1 MQFNQINTLSVIQ
14 SDIKTIN
21 TTCAY
26 CGVGCGVKATVT
38 EVNQRVVTIEG
49 DTEHPANYGRLCSK
63 GSSLGETLSLEGRLL
78 NPMIQGKE
86 VSWTSA
92 VNKIATDFKAI
103 IAKHGRESVA
113 FYVSGQLLTEDY
125 YVANKLMKGYIGTAN
140 IDTNSRLCM
149 SSAVAGYKRAF
160 GADSVP
166 ASYDDFD
173 HADLVVLV
181 GSNTAWCHPILFQ
194 RIKAAKVQR
203 PRLKVV
209 VIDPRETA
217 TNEIADL
224 HLPIKAGADVL
235 LFNALLVKLAENS
248 VLDQHY
254 IASYTTNFEGAF
266 AQANKNIGDITTL
279 AARIG
284 VDETALNT
292 FFDWFCQT
300 PKTMTCFSMGVNQSS
315 SGTDKV
321 NAIINCHLATGRVGK
336 EGASPF
342 SLTGQPNA
350 MGGREVG
357 GLANM
362 LAAHMDIE
370 NPIHRQRV
378 QRFWQSPVIAEQ
390 SGLKAVDLFDAM
402 YEGKIKAVWI
412 MATNPVVS
420 LPNADKVRA
429 ALEKCELVVV
439 SDCIANTDTARL
451 ADVLL
456 PSLGWGEKDGTV
468 TNSERRISR
477 QRGFLPAPTLAKP
490 DWWALSQ
497 VAQAMGFSGFDYQS
511 PAEIFNEH
519 ARLSAF
525 ENDTVIA
532 SGLRDFNISGLAE
545 LSATEYDALQPIQW
559 PVLSK
564 EFQGTARLFAQG
576 QFFTPNRLAR
586 FVPVTH
592 RHPVNTP
599 SLEYPFVLNTGRIR
613 DQWHTMTRTGLTSR
627 LLQHIGEPY
636 AELHPIDAKKLQIS
650 VGDLVVVQSQWGKVI
665 VRAQINEG
673 QQQGAVFVPMHWTSV
688 LSRQGRI
695 GAVVNPVVDP
705 ISGQPENKHTPV
717 VVSHFEAAW
726 HGYLLSKEPLTL
738 PECDYSVAIRIEN
751 GWRYELAH
759 HQKPQDW
766 IDWASVWL
774 NQPQGER
781 LEYQDIGLGMQR
793 YAWLDE
799 GRLSALAFFGAEVV
813 LPPRAWLMSLLN
825 QPLDKLS
832 RRALLSGKPADP
844 NADVG
849 NIICACF
856 GVGQKTI
863 ERAVCQQNLKNVAE
877 IGKCLKAGTNC
888 GSCQPELQKILS
900 RLISVAAV

>member
-1 MQFNQINTLSVIQ
+1 MQINSTVH
-14 SDIKTIN
+14 

-26 CGVGCGVKATVT
+26 CGVGCGIKATVEDT
-38 EVNQRVVTIEG
+38 DKRIVSIQG

-63 GSSLGETLSLEGRLL
+63 GSSLGETISLEGRLL
-78 NPMIQGKE
+78 EPHIAGQN
-86 VSWTSA
+86 VSWPTA
-92 VNKIATDFKAI
+92 IDKVANEFKRI
-103 IAKHGRESVA
+103 IAEHGKESVA
-113 FYVSGQLLTEDY
+113 FYVSGQILTEDY

-149 SSAVAGYKRAF
+149 SSAVAGHKRAF
-160 GADSVP
+160 GADTVP
-166 ASYDDFD
+166 ANYDDFD
-173 HADLVVLV
+173 HANLIVLV
-181 GSNTAWCHPILFQ
+181 GSNTAWCHPIIFQ
-194 RIKAAKVQR
+194 RIKAIKAQR
-203 PRLKVV
+203 PELRIVV
-209 VIDPRETA
+209 VDPRETA

-224 HLPIKAGADVL
+224 HLPIKAGMDVL
-235 LFNALLVKLAENS
+235 LFNALLVQLAERNA
-248 VLDQHY
+248 LDPQY
-254 IASYTTNFEGAF
+254 IAQYTVDFEKAF
-266 AQANKNIGDITTL
+266 AAANQDVGDKSTL
-279 AARIG
+279 AERIG
-284 VDETALNT
+284 VDSQSLAT

-315 SGTDKV
+315 AGTDKV

-370 NPIHRQRV
+370 NPVHRERV
-378 QRFWQSPVIAEQ
+378 QRFWQSPVIADK

-439 SDCIANTDTARL
+439 SDCITDTDTTRL

-477 QRGFLPAPTLAKP
+477 QRGFLPAPAQAKP

-497 VAQAMGFSGFDYQS
+497 VAQAMGFDGFDYQS
-511 PAEIFNEH
+511 PADVFNEH
-519 ARLSAF
+519 IALSAF
-525 ENDTVIA
+525 ENDANIE
-532 SGLRDFNISGLAE
+532 SGLRDFNLVGLGQ
-545 LSATEYDALQPIQW
+545 LNTQQYNALQPIQW
-559 PVLSK
+559 PVLNK
-564 EFQGTARLFAQG
+564 DQGTARLFAQG
-576 QFFTPNRLAR
+576 QFYTPNRLAR
-586 FVPVTH
+586 FMPLTS
-592 RHPVNTP
+592 RAPKNP
-599 SLEYPFVLNTGRIR
+599 LSAEYPFILNTGRIR
-613 DQWHTMTRTGLTSR
+613 DQWHTMTRTGLTPR

-636 AELHPIDAKKLQIS
+636 AELHPNDAKKLAIQA
-650 VGDLVVVQSQWGKVI
+650 GDLVEINSAWGKAV
-665 VRAQINEG
+665 VRAQLSDG
-673 QQQGAVFVPMHWTSV
+673 QRQGSVFVPMHWTGV
-688 LSRQGRI
+688 LTRQSRV
-695 GAVVNPVVDP
+695 GAVVNPAVDP
-705 ISGQPENKHTPV
+705 VSGQPENKHTPIK
-717 VVSHFEAAW
+717 VSKFNSAW
-726 HGYLLSKEPLTL
+726 HGYLLSHTPLTL
-738 PECDYSVAIRIEN
+738 PECDYAVAIRLEK

-759 HQKPQDW
+759 HQKPHDW
-766 IDWASVWL
+766 LDWASIWL
-774 NQPQGER
+774 QQPQGQR
-781 LEYQDIGLGMQR
+781 LEYQDISAGQQR
-793 YAWLDE
+793 YAWLE
-799 GRLSALAFFGAEVV
+799 GDKLSALAFFGAEAN

-849 NIICACF
+849 RIICACY
-856 GVGQKTI
+856 GVGEKTI
-863 ERAVCQQNLKNVAE
+863 ERAIATNNLKSVTE

-900 RLISVAAV
+900 RLISVVQA

>member
-1 MQFNQINTLSVIQ
+1 MQSNELVPLVEANSV
-14 SDIKTIN
+14 N

-26 CGVGCGVKATVT
+26 CGVGCGVKVT
-38 EVNQRVVTIEG
+38 LNDAKQRIVTIEG
-49 DTEHPANYGRLCSK
+49 DTQHPANFGRLCSK
-63 GSSLGETLSLEGRLL
+63 GSSLGETISLEGRLL
-78 NPMIQGKE
+78 EPMIAGQAVTWPTAISKVAQG
-86 VSWTSA
+86 
-92 VNKIATDFKAI
+92 FKDI

-125 YVANKLMKGYIGTAN
+125 YVANKLMKGYVGTAN

-160 GADSVP
+160 GADTVP
-166 ASYDDFD
+166 ASYEDFD
-173 HADLVVLV
+173 HADLIVLV

-194 RIKAAKVQR
+194 RIKAAKAAR
-203 PRLKVV
+203 PHLKVV

-224 HLPIKAGADVL
+224 HLPIKAGTDVL
-235 LFNALLVKLAENS
+235 LFNALLVKLAQNE
-248 VLDQHY
+248 VLDKVY
-254 IASYTTNFEGAF
+254 ITSYTTDFELAF
-266 AQANKNIGDITTL
+266 VAAKKDVADVATL

-284 VDETALNT
+284 VDEQALNT
-292 FFDWFCQT
+292 FFEWFSQT

-362 LAAHMDIE
+362 LAAHMDID
-370 NPIHRQRV
+370 NSIHCERV
-378 QRFWQSPVIAEQ
+378 QRFWQSPVIAKK

-402 YEGKIKAVWI
+402 YDGKIKAVWI

-420 LPNADKVRA
+420 LPNADKVRT
-429 ALEKCELVVV
+429 ALAKCELVVV
-439 SDCIANTDTARL
+439 SDCIADTDTARL
-451 ADVLL
+451 AHVLL

-477 QRGFLPAPTLAKP
+477 QRSFLSAPKQAKP

-497 VAQAMGFSGFDYQS
+497 VAQAMGFSGFYYQS
-511 PAEIFNEH
+511 AAEIFNEH

-525 ENDTVIA
+525 ENDSDIN
-532 SGLRDFNISGLAE
+532 SGLRDFNIAGLAQ
-545 LSATEYDALQPIQW
+545 LTAKEYDNLQPIQW
-559 PVLSK
+559 PVVAQ
-564 EFQGTARLFAQG
+564 EGTARLFAQG
-576 QFFTPNRLAR
+576 KFYTPNRLAR
-586 FVPVTH
+586 FVALTHQHPKNVTS
-592 RHPVNTP
+592 VD
-599 SLEYPFVLNTGRIR
+599 YPFVLNTGRIR
-613 DQWHTMTRTGLTSR
+613 DQWHTMTRTGLTPR
-627 LLQHIGEPY
+627 LLQHIGEPF
-636 AELHPIDAKKLQIS
+636 AELHPIDAKNLQIND
-650 VGDLVVVQSQWGKVI
+650 GDLVLVQSKWGKAVL
-665 VRAQINEG
+665 RAQLNAG
-673 QQQGAVFVPMHWTSV
+673 QRLGAVFVPMHWTGV
-688 LSRQGRI
+688 LSSQGRV
-695 GAVVNPVVDP
+695 GAVVNPVVDA
-705 ISGQPENKHTPV
+705 ISGQPESKHTPV
-717 VVSHFEAAW
+717 AVSRFEAAW

-738 PECDYSVAIRIEN
+738 PECDYAVAIRIDN

-759 HQKPQDW
+759 HQKSHEW
-766 IDWASVWL
+766 IDWASIWL

-781 LEYQDIGLGMQR
+781 LEYQDIGLGVQR
-793 YAWLDE
+793 YAWLQE
-799 GRLSALAFFGAEVV
+799 GKLNALAFFGTEAV

-825 QPLDKLS
+825 KSLDGLS

-849 NIICACF
+849 RIICACF
-856 GVGQKTI
+856 GVGEKTI
-863 ERAVCQQNLKNVAE
+863 ERAICQQNLKNVTE

-888 GSCQPELQKILS
+888 GSCLPELQKIHS
-900 RLISVAAV
+900 RLLPVAAV

>member
-1 MQFNQINTLSVIQ
+1 MQSNQINTLSMVEG
-14 SDIKTIN
+14 DIKAVN

-26 CGVGCGVKATVT
+26 CGVGCGVKATVAN
-38 EVNQRVVTIEG
+38 VNERVVTIQG
-49 DTEHPANYGRLCSK
+49 DTAHPANFGRLCSK

-78 NPMIQGKE
+78 NPMIHGKE
-86 VSWTSA
+86 VSWPSA
-92 VNKIATDFKAI
+92 INKIADDFKGI

-160 GADSVP
+160 GADTVP

-194 RIKAAKVQR
+194 RIKAIKEQR
-203 PRLKVV
+203 PSLKVV

-217 TNEIADL
+217 TNEIADV
-224 HLPIKAGADVL
+224 HLPIKAGTDVL
-235 LFNALLVKLAENS
+235 LFNALLVKLAQKN
-248 VLDQHY
+248 VLDQQY
-254 IASYTTNFEGAF
+254 INSYTTDFEQTLL
-266 AQANKNIGDITTL
+266 QANKDIGDETTL

-284 VDETALNT
+284 VSESALNS
-292 FFDWFCQT
+292 FFDLFCQT

-315 SGTDKV
+315 AGTDKV

-378 QRFWQSPVIAEQ
+378 QDFWQSPVIAKK

-402 YEGKIKAVWI
+402 YDGKIKAVWI

-429 ALEKCELVVV
+429 ALQKCELVVV
-439 SDCIANTDTARL
+439 SDCIADTDTARL

-477 QRGFLPAPTLAKP
+477 QRGFLPAPEQAKP

-511 PAEIFNEH
+511 ASDVFSEH
-519 ARLSAF
+519 AALSAF
-525 ENDTVIA
+525 ENDSHEP
-532 SGLRDFNISGLAE
+532 SGLRDFNISGLAN
-545 LSATEYDALQPIQW
+545 LTPTEYDALQPIQW

-564 EFQGTARLFAQG
+564 SAQGTARLFARG

-586 FVPVTH
+586 FVPLSYCA
-592 RHPVNTP
+592 PVNVLSTA
-599 SLEYPFVLNTGRIR
+599 YPFVLNTGRIR
-613 DQWHTMTRTGLTSR
+613 DQWHTMTRTGLTPR
-627 LLQHIGEPY
+627 LLQHIGEPF

-650 VGDLVVVQSQWGKVI
+650 AGDLVVVQSQWGKVI

-673 QQQGAVFVPMHWTSV
+673 QQQGAVFVPMHWTGV
-688 LSRQGRI
+688 LSSHARI

-717 VVSHFEAAW
+717 AVKRFEAAW
-726 HGYLLSKEPLTL
+726 HGYLLTKEPLTL
-738 PECDYSVAIRIEN
+738 PTCDYSVAIRIEN

-759 HQKPQDW
+759 HQKPLDW
-766 IDWASVWL
+766 MDWASVCL
-774 NQPQGER
+774 KQPQGER
-781 LEYQDIGLGMQR
+781 LEYQDMSLGVQR
-793 YAWLDE
+793 YAWLQADK
-799 GRLSALAFFGAEVV
+799 LTALAFLGAEAA

-849 NIICACF
+849 RIICACF
-856 GVGQKTI
+856 GVGEKTI
-863 ERAVCQQNLKNVAE
+863 LRTINKQTLCSVAE

-888 GSCQPELQKILS
+888 GSCQPELKKLLEIQ
-900 RLISVAAV
+900 AA

>member
-1 MQFNQINTLSVIQ
+1 MQINSTVH
-14 SDIKTIN
+14 

-26 CGVGCGVKATVT
+26 CGVGCGIKATVENT
-38 EVNQRVVTIEG
+38 DKRIVAIQG

-63 GSSLGETLSLEGRLL
+63 GSSLGETISLEGRLL
-78 NPMIQGKE
+78 EPQVAGQN
-86 VSWTSA
+86 VSWP
-92 VNKIATDFKAI
+92 IAIDKVANEFKRI
-103 IAKHGRESVA
+103 IAEHGKESVA
-113 FYVSGQLLTEDY
+113 FYVSGQILTEDY

-149 SSAVAGYKRAF
+149 SSAVAGHKRAF
-160 GADSVP
+160 GADTVP
-166 ASYDDFD
+166 ANYDDFD
-173 HADLVVLV
+173 HANLIVLV
-181 GSNTAWCHPILFQ
+181 GSNTAWCHPIIFQ
-194 RIKAAKVQR
+194 RIKAIKAQR
-203 PRLKVV
+203 PELRIVV
-209 VIDPRETA
+209 VDPRETA

-224 HLPIKAGADVL
+224 HLPIKAGMDVL
-235 LFNALLVKLAENS
+235 LFNALLVQLAERNA
-248 VLDQHY
+248 LDSQY
-254 IASYTTNFEGAF
+254 IAQYTVDFEKAF
-266 AQANKNIGDITTL
+266 AAANQDVGDKSTL
-279 AARIG
+279 AERIG
-284 VDETALNT
+284 VDSQALAT

-315 SGTDKV
+315 AGTDKV

-370 NPIHRQRV
+370 NPVHRERV
-378 QRFWQSPVIAEQ
+378 QRFWQSPVIADK

-439 SDCIANTDTARL
+439 SDCIADTDTTRL
-451 ADVLL
+451 ANVLL

-477 QRGFLPAPTLAKP
+477 QRGFLPAPAQAKP

-497 VAQAMGFSGFDYQS
+497 VAQAMGFEGFDYQS
-511 PAEIFNEH
+511 PAEVFNEH
-519 ARLSAF
+519 IALSSF
-525 ENDTVIA
+525 ENDANIE
-532 SGLRDFNISGLAE
+532 SGLRDFNLVGLGQ
-545 LSATEYDALQPIQW
+545 LNTQQYNALQPIQW
-559 PVLSK
+559 PVLNK
-564 EFQGTARLFAQG
+564 DQGTARLFAQG
-576 QFFTPNRLAR
+576 QFYTPNRLAR
-586 FVPVTH
+586 FMPLTS
-592 RHPVNTP
+592 RAPKYAL
-599 SLEYPFVLNTGRIR
+599 SAEYPFILNTGRIR
-613 DQWHTMTRTGLTSR
+613 DQWHTMTRTGLTPR

-636 AELHPIDAKKLQIS
+636 AELHPNDAKKLAIQT
-650 VGDLVVVQSQWGKVI
+650 GDLVEINSAWGKAV
-665 VRAQINEG
+665 VRAQLSDG
-673 QQQGAVFVPMHWTSV
+673 QRQGSVFVPMHWTGV
-688 LSRQGRI
+688 LTRQSRV
-695 GAVVNPVVDP
+695 GAVVNPAVDP
-705 ISGQPENKHTPV
+705 VSGQPENKHTPIK
-717 VVSHFEAAW
+717 VSKFNSAW
-726 HGYLLSKEPLTL
+726 HGYLLSHTPLTL
-738 PECDYSVAIRIEN
+738 PECDYAVAIRLEN

-759 HQKPQDW
+759 HQKPHDW
-766 IDWASVWL
+766 LDWAGIWL
-774 NQPQGER
+774 QQPQGQR
-781 LEYQDIGLGMQR
+781 LEYQDISVGQQR
-793 YAWLDE
+793 YAWLE
-799 GRLSALAFFGAEVV
+799 GGKLISLAFFGAEAN

-849 NIICACF
+849 RIICACY
-856 GVGQKTI
+856 GVGEKTI
-863 ERAVCQQNLKNVAE
+863 ERAIATNNLKSVTE

-900 RLISVAAV
+900 RLISVAQA

>member
-1 MQFNQINTLSVIQ
+1 MQFNPVNEGAA
-14 SDIKTIN
+14 IN

-38 EVNQRVVTIEG
+38 DASQRIVTIQG
-49 DTEHPANYGRLCSK
+49 DTEHPANFGRLCSK

-78 NPMIQGKE
+78 EPMIHGQA
-86 VSWTSA
+86 VSWPSA
-92 VNKIATDFKAI
+92 VNKIANDFKRI
-103 IAKHGRESVA
+103 IAEHGRESVA

-160 GADSVP
+160 GADTVP

-173 HADLVVLV
+173 HADLIVLV

-194 RIKAAKVQR
+194 RIKAIKEQR
-203 PRLKVV
+203 PSLKVV

-224 HLPIKAGADVL
+224 HLPIKAGTDVL
-235 LFNALLVKLAENS
+235 LFNALLAKLAQQNA
-248 VLDQHY
+248 LDHAY
-254 IASYTTNFEGAF
+254 INSYTTNFDSAL
-266 AQANKNIGDITTL
+266 AQATQDIGDESTL
-279 AARIG
+279 ATRIG
-284 VDETALNT
+284 VSEAALNT
-292 FFDWFCQT
+292 FFDLFCQT

-315 SGTDKV
+315 AGTDKV
-321 NAIINCHLATGRVGK
+321 NAIINCHLATGRIGK

-378 QRFWQSPVIAEQ
+378 QDFWQSPVIADK
-390 SGLKAVDLFDAM
+390 SGLKAIDLFDAM
-402 YEGKIKAVWI
+402 YDGKIKAVWI

-439 SDCIANTDTARL
+439 SDCIESTDTARL

-477 QRGFLPAPTLAKP
+477 QRGFLPAPAQAKP

-497 VAQAMGFSGFDYQS
+497 VAQAMGFSGFDYPS
-511 PAEIFNEH
+511 VANVFSEH
-519 ARLSAF
+519 AALSAF
-525 ENDTVIA
+525 ENDSQVA
-532 SGLRDFNISGLAE
+532 SGLRDFNITGLAN
-545 LSATEYDALQPIQW
+545 LTQIEYDALQPIQW

-564 EFQGTARLFAQG
+564 EDQGTARFFAQG
-576 QFFTPNRLAR
+576 KFFTPNRLGR
-586 FVPVTH
+586 FVPLSYRT
-592 RHPVNTP
+592 PVNVL
-599 SLEYPFVLNTGRIR
+599 SEDYPFVLNTGRIR
-613 DQWHTMTRTGLTSR
+613 DQWHTMTRTGLTPR
-627 LLQHIGEPY
+627 LLQHIGEPF
-636 AELHPIDAKKLQIS
+636 AELHPIDAKKLQI
-650 VGDLVVVQSQWGKVI
+650 GANDLVVVQSQWGKVV

-688 LSRQGRI
+688 LSRQGRV
-695 GAVVNPVVDP
+695 GAVVNPAVDP
-705 ISGQPENKHTPV
+705 VSGQPENKHTPV
-717 VVSHFEAAW
+717 AISRFEAAW

-738 PECDYSVAIRIEN
+738 PECDYAVAIRIEN

-759 HQKPQDW
+759 QHKPDDW
-766 IDWASVWL
+766 MNWASVWL

-781 LEYQDIGLGMQR
+781 LEYQDIGLGVQR
-793 YAWLDE
+793 YAWLQDDK
-799 GRLSALAFFGAEVV
+799 LTALAFFGAESA

-832 RRALLSGKPADP
+832 RRALLSGKPSDP

-849 NIICACF
+849 RIICACF
-856 GVGQKTI
+856 GIGEKTI
-863 ERAVCQQNLKNVAE
+863 LRAIDKQKLCSVAE

-888 GSCQPELQKILS
+888 GSCQPELKKLLEVQP
-900 RLISVAAV
+900 A

>member
-1 MQFNQINTLSVIQ
+1 MQSEQANIIPLVEGNKI
-14 SDIKTIN
+14 IN

-26 CGVGCGVKATVT
+26 CGVGCGVQVVVDD
-38 EVNQRVVTIEG
+38 ENRRLVTIQG
-49 DTEHPANYGRLCSK
+49 DEQHPANYGRLCSK

-78 NPMIQGKE
+78 TPRINGKPT
-86 VSWTSA
+86 SWPTA
-92 VNKIATDFKAI
+92 VDKVAQEFKRM
-103 IAKHGRESVA
+103 IAKYGRESVA
-113 FYVSGQLLTEDY
+113 FYVSGQILTEDY

-160 GADSVP
+160 GADTVP

-173 HADLVVLV
+173 HADLIVLV

-194 RIKAAKVQR
+194 RIKAAKTLR
-203 PRLKVV
+203 PQLKVV

-224 HLPIKAGADVL
+224 HLPLKAGTDVL
-235 LFNALLVKLAENS
+235 LFNALLVKLAEHQ
-248 VLDQHY
+248 VLDPQY
-254 IASYTTNFEGAF
+254 IAQYTVDFDKAF
-266 AQANKNIGDITTL
+266 ASANKDVGDINTL

-284 VDETALNT
+284 ISDEQLNT

-378 QRFWQSPVIAEQ
+378 QSFWQSPVIADK
-390 SGLKAVDLFDAM
+390 SGLKAIDLFDAM

-429 ALEKCELVVV
+429 ALEKCEFVVV
-439 SDCIANTDTARL
+439 SDCIADTDTTRL

-477 QRGFLPAPTLAKP
+477 QRGFLPAPALAKP

-497 VAQAMGFSGFDYQS
+497 VAQAMGFSGFNYQS
-511 PAEIFNEH
+511 PAEIFSEH
-519 ARLSAF
+519 AALSAV
-525 ENDTVIA
+525 ENEIA
-532 SGLRDFNISGLAE
+532 YPSGLRDFNIGGLAN
-545 LSATEYDALQPIQW
+545 LSQADYDALQPIQW
-559 PVLSK
+559 PVLNKAS
-564 EFQGTARLFAQG
+564 QGTARLFAQG
-576 QFFTPNRLAR
+576 QFYTPNRLAR
-586 FVPVTH
+586 FVPLQY
-592 RHPVNTP
+592 RQPVNLST
-599 SLEYPFVLNTGRIR
+599 LDYPFTLNTGRIR
-613 DQWHTMTRTGLTSR
+613 DQWHTMTRTGLTPR
-627 LLQHIGEPY
+627 LLQHIGEPF
-636 AELHPIDAKKLQIS
+636 AELHPIDAKKLLIS
-650 VGDLVVVQSQWGKVI
+650 ANDLVLVQSPWGKVV
-665 VRAQINEG
+665 VRAQINAG
-673 QQQGAVFVPMHWTSV
+673 QRQGSVFVPMHWTSV
-688 LSRQGRI
+688 LSSEARI

-717 VVSHFEAAW
+717 AVSRFEAAW
-726 HGYLLSKEPLTL
+726 HGYLLTKQPITL
-738 PECDYSVAIRIEN
+738 PPCDYAVAVRIQN

-759 HQKPQDW
+759 QQKPHDW
-766 IDWASVWL
+766 LDWASVWL

-781 LEYQDIGLGMQR
+781 LEYQDIGLGLQR
-793 YAWLDE
+793 YAWLKDDE
-799 GRLSALAFFGAEVV
+799 LQALAFFGAESN

-825 QPLDKLS
+825 QPIDKLS

-849 NIICACF
+849 RIICACY
-856 GVGQKTI
+856 GVGEKNIQ
-863 ERAVCQQNLKNVAE
+863 RAITQQNLKNVAE

-900 RLISVAAV
+900 CCLSPA